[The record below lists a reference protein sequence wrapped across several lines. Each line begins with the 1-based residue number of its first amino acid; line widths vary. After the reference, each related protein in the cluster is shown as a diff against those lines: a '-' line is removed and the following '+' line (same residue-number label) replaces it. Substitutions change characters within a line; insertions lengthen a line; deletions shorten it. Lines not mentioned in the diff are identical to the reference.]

1 MIAIFSYHSED
12 PDGVQGMQWH
22 GIEQRGAQSLKL
34 LSAQNSHIKIP
45 TDAISIDFI
54 ANRVSK
60 TIFITDCYPQGITYF
75 IFGI

>member
-45 TDAISIDFI
+45 TDAISIDFNFHCMI
-54 ANRVSK
+54 LNYTGKQSTKYNTSK
-60 TIFITDCYPQGITYF
+60 
-75 IFGI
+75 